1 MGLASW
7 ISLRRNGL
15 PQVNTGTI
23 LLLAAAAIGGAWA
36 AGLFRPHYEDGR
48 LSLRVL
54 RAGRVLA
61 TFDLRDIGLLLFL
74 ALMMGWAVAAAV
86 ERSGWVPDT
95 EGRLVPALAITTLL
109 GWTLIIA
116 GISRL
121 AYLLASVPMILVAL
135 LLLTPSPL
143 LTARG
148 GLAALPRWLQA
159 LPDQTNLLL
168 LIGLLL
174 MFALT
179 GVWTSWWIFRR
190 RNGLVALLPTGTILA
205 VEIINDTVPGPV
217 FFTVVWLAAAASVLL
232 RLNFVALKEG
242 WRTRRVPH
250 AADTGWTFG
259 EVGIEATVAILAI
272 AFLILPP
279 LSSADISGV
288 LIPGVT
294 NANSFHPFG
303 IGGGS
308 GSGSTGSVGYSETVR
323 PGAQLTAKSKTV
335 MTVTGDSPTFYPYW
349 RGIALAGW
357 DGIQWYELPSTRD
370 VPVRQQPLLAPHAT
384 LPRDDLP
391 AGQRLQVLHTT
402 FHVLVPPEDTKS
414 TVFSAGEIISV
425 DNQAAKVRGIMT
437 SVGAPGNSPLPALVN
452 VVGDNAATA
461 LFDTV
466 DKIVFTKRL
475 QPPYTYSVT
484 EAIPNV
490 DVQDLQTA
498 GTDYPAWVAPYT
510 TVYQN
515 GRVAMGTGRDAEI
528 AALAQS
534 IVRAA
539 GATTPYDQAKAIE
552 SYFIEKPNGV
562 ARFTYTLT
570 PPKTPVGQ
578 RPLDYFLFES
588 RKGFCQDFSTA
599 MNVML
604 RTLGIPSRQMSGF
617 SAGVIDDKT
626 RQHFVNALEAHSWVE
641 VFFPGYGWIPF
652 EPTPDGTNSPINLP
666 LTPAALIAAA
676 NAPGNDASS
685 PIPRQLKE
693 PAGAPLSGTTPGSFS
708 DIWRPALI
716 VAGGLLL
723 LLAIAL
729 LVALR
734 WLLSARDVPRIWRR
748 LLFLGDRL
756 RISRHPGDTPEEF
769 GGRLAASLPP
779 LDDEVRRLATLYTR
793 ASFRRGGL
801 RADELAEARQA
812 WSRIR
817 GSYPGL
823 VAKAWRDA
831 LRQGRVL
838 KEEDATSGSR
848 APSRRR

>member
-1 MGLASW
+1 VGLASW
-7 ISLRRNGL
+7 SSLRSNGL
-15 PQVNTGTI
+15 LQVNPGTI
-23 LLLAAAAIGGAWA
+23 VLLAVALIGGAWA

-48 LSLRVL
+48 LTLTVF

-61 TFDLRDIGLLLFL
+61 TFDFRDTGLLLVL

-86 ERSGWVPDT
+86 ERSQWVPDT
-95 EGRLVPALAITTLL
+95 EGRLVPALAITTLV
-109 GWTLIIA
+109 GWVLIVA
-116 GISRL
+116 GVSRL
-121 AYLLASVPMILVAL
+121 AYLLASLPVTLAAL
-135 LLLTPSPL
+135 LLLTPTPFV
-143 LTARG
+143 TARAT
-148 GLAALPRWLQA
+148 LAALLKWLQA

-179 GVWTSWWIFRR
+179 GLWTSWWIFRR

-205 VEIINDTVPGPV
+205 VEIINDVIPGPV

-272 AFLILPP
+272 AFLIVPP

-288 LIPGVT
+288 LIPGVVH
-294 NANSFHPFG
+294 ADFAHPFG

-308 GSGSTGSVGYSETVR
+308 QSGTTGSVGYSELVR
-323 PGAQLTAKSKTV
+323 PGSQLTAKSKTV
-335 MTVTGDSPTFYPYW
+335 MLVTGDNPSFYPYW

-357 DGIQWYELPSTRD
+357 DGIQWYELQSTRD
-370 VPVRQQPLLAPHAT
+370 VPVRQQPLLAAHAT

-391 AGQRLQVLHTT
+391 ASQRIQVLHNT
-402 FHVLVPPEDTKS
+402 FHVLIPPEQTLN

-425 DNQAAKVRGIMT
+425 DNQPTKVRGIMT
-437 SVGAPGNSPLPALVN
+437 SVGTPLNGPVPALVN
-452 VVGDNAATA
+452 VAGDNAVTAT
-461 LFDTV
+461 FDTV
-466 DKIVFTKRL
+466 DKILFARRL

-484 EAIPNV
+484 SAIANV

-498 GTDYPAWVAPYT
+498 GTDYPVWVAPYRSL
-510 TVYQN
+510 YQN
-515 GRVAMGTGRDAEI
+515 GRIAQGTGRDAEI

-539 GATTPYDQAKAIE
+539 GANTPYDQAKAIE
-552 SYFIEKPNGV
+552 SWFIEKG
-562 ARFTYTLT
+562 RFTYTLS
-570 PPKTPVGQ
+570 PPKTPVGV
-578 RPLDYFLFES
+578 RPLDYFLFDS
-588 RKGFCQDFSTA
+588 KKGFCQDFSTA

-617 SAGVIDDKT
+617 SAGVLDDKT
-626 RQHFVNALEAHSWVE
+626 RQHFVNAVEAHSWVE
-641 VFFPGYGWIPF
+641 VFFPGYGWLPF
-652 EPTPDGTNSPINLP
+652 EPTPDGINAPINRP
-666 LTPAALIAAA
+666 QTADQLTAAAPAGADASSRIPPNLREPAGPASGGTTEGAFPDIWRSALIA
-676 NAPGNDASS
+676 
-685 PIPRQLKE
+685 
-693 PAGAPLSGTTPGSFS
+693 
-708 DIWRPALI
+708 
-716 VAGGLLL
+716 AGGLLL
-723 LLAIAL
+723 LLTIAIL
-729 LVALR
+729 LALR
-734 WLLSARDVPRIWRR
+734 WLLAARDVPRIWRR

-756 RISRHPGDTPEEF
+756 RIPRHVGDTPEEF
-769 GGRLAASLPP
+769 GGRLAASLPL

-793 ASFRRGGL
+793 ASFRQGGL
-801 RADELAEARQA
+801 RADELAAARLA

-838 KEEDATSGSR
+838 REEGAASGSR

>member
-1 MGLASW
+1 M
-7 ISLRRNGL
+7 
-15 PQVNTGTI
+15 PQVNPGTI

-48 LSLRVL
+48 LSLRVF

-61 TFDLRDIGLLLFL
+61 SFDLRDTGLLLFL
-74 ALMMGWAVAAAV
+74 ALLMGWAVAAAV

-95 EGRLVPALAITTLL
+95 EGRLVPALALTTLL
-109 GWTLIIA
+109 GWTLIVG

-121 AYLLASVPMILVAL
+121 AYLLASAPLTLAALV
-135 LLLTPSPL
+135 LLTPSPL
-143 LTARG
+143 LSARG
-148 GLAALPRWLQA
+148 GLAAVPKWLLA

-168 LIGLLL
+168 LIGLLA

-232 RLNFVALKEG
+232 RLNFVSLKEG

-279 LSSADISGV
+279 LSSADISAV

-303 IGGGS
+303 IGSGS

-391 AGQRLQVLHTT
+391 SSQRLQVLHTT

-425 DNQAAKVRGIMT
+425 DNQTTRVRGIMT
-437 SVGAPGNSPLPALVN
+437 SVGAPVTSPLPALVN
-452 VVGDNAATA
+452 VPGDNAATA

-466 DKIVFTKRL
+466 DKILFTKRL

-498 GTDYPAWVAPYT
+498 GSDYPVWVEPYR

-515 GRVAMGTGRDAEI
+515 GRVAQGFGRDSEI
-528 AALAQS
+528 AALAKS

-552 SYFIEKPNGV
+552 SWFIERG
-562 ARFTYTLT
+562 RFTYTLKT
-570 PPKTPVGQ
+570 PPTPVGM
-578 RPLDYFLFES
+578 RPLDYFLFDS
-588 RKGFCQDFSTA
+588 KKGYCQDFSTA

-617 SAGVIDDKT
+617 SAGVLDDKT

-641 VFFPGYGWIPF
+641 VFFPGNGWIPF

-666 LTPAALIAAA
+666 LTPAALNAAA
-676 NAPGNDASS
+676 NAPGNDASLS
-685 PIPRQLKE
+685 IPRQLKE
-693 PAGAPLSGTTPGSFS
+693 PAGAPLSGITPGSFS

-769 GGRLAASLPP
+769 GDRLAASLQP
-779 LDDEVRRLATLYTR
+779 LDDAVRRLATLYTR

-801 RADELAEARQA
+801 RADELAEARHA